1 MFRIGEFAK
10 LNMVSIKTLRFY
22 DQKNILKPSF
32 VDEDTGY
39 RYYSADQM
47 MTLNRIVSL
56 KYLGFSLDEIKLI
69 IGKSTEVSDM
79 IDLLKWK
86 EAEISSKIKDENM
99 RLSRIKYY
107 LNVYKQEE
115 NFMKS
120 EIVLKKG
127 KDILVA
133 TLRDIIPEYSQQGH
147 LWEELVSHIEKH
159 GAKILSPCMV
169 IYHEEGYKES
179 EVDAEV
185 IEPIDKEIPA
195 TDRIEVKKLI
205 PYENLATI
213 VHKGSYQNLYMSY
226 GEIMKWIKRN
236 DYEIID
242 SSRELYIKGEWNSD
256 SIDEYVTEIQIPVK
270 KK

>member
-1 MFRIGEFAK
+1 
-10 LNMVSIKTLRFY
+10 
-22 DQKNILKPSF
+22 
-32 VDEDTGY
+32 
-39 RYYSADQM
+39 
-47 MTLNRIVSL
+47 
-56 KYLGFSLDEIKLI
+56 
-69 IGKSTEVSDM
+69 
-79 IDLLKWK
+79 
-86 EAEISSKIKDENM
+86 
-99 RLSRIKYY
+99 
-107 LNVYKQEE
+107 
-115 NFMKS
+115 MKS
-120 EIVLKKG
+120 DIVLKKG